1 MNEFYTLPKQSKTIP
16 ICAMDIKTITFAME
30 GNTLAFS

>member
-1 MNEFYTLPKQSKTIP
+1 MNEFYTLAKQSKTIP
-16 ICAMDIKTITFAME
+16 ICSMDIKTITFAVE